1 MFEYFLLPFQYS
13 CEKNYGSSKSPRHGY
28 LNPPLLEQFEPKV
41 KGCSSLSKERGGN
54 IVRITS
60 DKRPLWRYLPAS
72 RFPRQQ
78 DYPPCLEKVI
88 LRYQLDITWMNIL
101 LISKTIARILSC
113 YDDLSLSLSLFPVI
127 SLSFSLSLFL
137 SWKFYDFTQM
147 KQGKNDKEF
156 SRLFFLCIV
165 ILLIFL
171 YLFFS

>member
-127 SLSFSLSLFL
+127 SLSFSLSLSFL
-137 SWKFYDFTQM
+137 EILWFYANETR
-147 KQGKNDKEF
+147 KKW
-156 SRLFFLCIV
+156 
-165 ILLIFL
+165 
-171 YLFFS
+171 